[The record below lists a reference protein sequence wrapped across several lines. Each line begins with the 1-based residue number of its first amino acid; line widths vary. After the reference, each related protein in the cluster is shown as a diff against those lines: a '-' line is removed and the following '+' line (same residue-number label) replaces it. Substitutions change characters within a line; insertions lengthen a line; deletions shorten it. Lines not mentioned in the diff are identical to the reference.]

1 MMNAIV
7 IAGGVPT
14 ESDRLY
20 PYTKGGAKSLLD
32 VAGKPMVQWVLEAL
46 DRAPSVGEVVVVGLP
61 DGTKLQANKPLTFL
75 PDQGSMLRNVKA
87 GIEKLTSHH
96 PLEDHALLVSSDIP
110 AITAEIVEW
119 RIQAARMADAD
130 LDYAVVDR
138 STMEARFPGSN
149 RSYVHLRDVE
159 VCGGDINVARLSLV
173 QNEQLWDRL
182 IEARKNAFKQA
193 ALLGFGTLF
202 LVMTRRLTLADAER
216 RVSLQL
222 GLKGKVNR
230 SPFAEVAMD
239 IDKPHQ
245 LELLRHD
252 LARLSQHHS

>member
-1 MMNAIV
+1 MNAIV
-7 IAGGVPT
+7 IAGGIPT
-14 ESDRLY
+14 ADDQLY
-20 PYTKGGAKSLLD
+20 LYTKGSAKSLLD
-32 VAGKPMVQWVLEAL
+32 VAGKPMIQWVLDAL
-46 DRAPSVGEVVVVGLP
+46 DKAPSVGEVIVVGLP
-61 DGTKLQANKPLTFL
+61 SGTELQISKPMTFL
-75 PDQGSMLRNVKA
+75 PDQRSMLRNVKA
-87 GIEKLTSHH
+87 GIEELSYHR
-96 PLEDHALLVSSDIP
+96 PLEDHVLLVSSDIP

-119 RIQAARMADAD
+119 RIQAARAADAD
-130 LDYAVVDR
+130 LDYAVVER

-149 RSYVHLRDVE
+149 RSYVRLRDAE

-173 QNEQLWDRL
+173 QDELLWDRI

-216 RVSLQL
+216 RVSMQL

-245 LELLRHD
+245 LELLRRD
-252 LARLSQHHS
+252 LAHIGHQCP